1 MLGYILC
8 IICCWLL
15 LMFKGNICKMLVIS
29 CKFSFYL
36 VWFRGIGFWGRF
48 FFNIEVFGLI
58 VEVCGGGGDLIGGV
72 VVFGVIGISYI
83 G

>member
-1 MLGYILC
+1 
-8 IICCWLL
+8 
-15 LMFKGNICKMLVIS
+15 MFKGNICKILVVS

-36 VWFRGIGFWGRF
+36 VRFRWIGFWGRF
-48 FFNIEVFGLI
+48 FFYIEVFRLI
-58 VEVCGGGGDLIGGV
+58 VEVCGGGGELIGGV